1 MNGVMRQDLYPELF
15 EVEDSHWWHQHKR
28 QIVHKLI
35 KVFAGKRGKVL
46 DIGAGTGKILS
57 ELKDKGWQIMGIDEE
72 KEAVKWSK
80 KRGVK
85 IMQANLEKKLPFKEN
100 SFDLVLSLDALE
112 HLRKD
117 SNALKEINRVLKSK
131 GIAIIT
137 VPAYQWLFNY
147 WDKMLGHK
155 RRYSKQSLKKI
166 IKAKNFNIEY
176 LGYFSMFIFP
186 LAILVRL
193 IKKLLGKTQISDFQ
207 TTPLSLVSTP
217 VIRLFNYI
225 ERILITLISLPFGLS
240 VICVIRK
247 K

>member
-1 MNGVMRQDLYPELF
+1 MRQDLYAELF
-15 EVEDSHWWHQHKR
+15 NVENNHWWHIHKR
-28 QIVHKLI
+28 AIVHDFIERL
-35 KVFAGKRGKVL
+35 VEPGKVL

-57 ELKDKGWQIMGIDEE
+57 ELKDKGWQIMGIDGE

-85 IMQANLEKKLPFKEN
+85 IMQACLEKKLPFKEN
-100 SFDLVLSLDALE
+100 SFDLVLSLDVLE
-112 HLRKD
+112 HLGKD
-117 SNALKEINRVLKSK
+117 SNALKEINRVLKPK
-131 GIAIIT
+131 GIALIT
-137 VPAYQWLFNY
+137 VPAYHWLFNY

-155 RRYSKQSLKKI
+155 RRYSTQSLKKI
-166 IKAKNFNIEY
+166 INLKGFRIEH

-186 LAILVRL
+186 LALLVRFF
-193 IKKLLGKTQISDFQ
+193 KKLLGKTQTSDFQ

-217 VIRLFNYI
+217 VIKLFNYL
-225 ERILITLISLPFGLS
+225 ERFLITLINLPFGLS

>member
-1 MNGVMRQDLYPELF
+1 MRQDLYPELF
-15 EVEDSHWWHQHKR
+15 EVEDRHWWHQHKR

-46 DIGAGTGKILS
+46 DIGAGTGRMLS
-57 ELKDKGWQIMGIDEE
+57 ELKQMGWQVKGVDTE
-72 KEAVKWSK
+72 KQAVKQSQR
-80 KRGVK
+80 RGIELK
-85 IMQANLEKKLPFKEN
+85 LCDINKQSLPFKAN
-100 SFDLVLSLDALE
+100 SFELVLCLDTLE
-112 HLRKD
+112 HLTNEVK
-117 SNALKEINRVLKSK
+117 ALKEINRVTKPG
-131 GIAIIT
+131 GIIILT
-137 VPAYQWLFNY
+137 LPAYQWLYSY

-193 IKKLLGKTQISDFQ
+193 IKKLLGKIQISDFQ